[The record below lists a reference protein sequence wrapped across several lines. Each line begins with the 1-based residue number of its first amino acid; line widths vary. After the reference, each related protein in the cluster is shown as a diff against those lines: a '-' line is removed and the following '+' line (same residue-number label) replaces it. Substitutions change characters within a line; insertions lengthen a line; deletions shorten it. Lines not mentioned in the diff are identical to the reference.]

1 MRPMLASKAPDVIQ
15 FPLYASPKVDGI
27 RAIVKDG
34 ILLSRTLKPI
44 PNTWTQDCFGHDLLN
59 GLDGELAVGT
69 PTHPNL
75 MQITTSG
82 VMSEQGTPPVTLWVF
97 DIWYSPAPYVERLRQ
112 LQMWFAKPNVPP
124 HIGLLMQKWIENQ
137 EQLEA
142 FEAEMLQCGFE
153 GIMLRKP
160 DSPYKF
166 GRSTAKEGY
175 LLKLKRFQTD
185 EGIVVGFEEQMAN
198 QNEATTDNLGLT
210 HRSSHKSNLVPAGIM
225 GTMLLKDIKT
235 GGPVRVGTGFTTS
248 QRKEIWENK
257 HLFLGLPVTYR
268 HFSQTGVKDARRI
281 SSFVAF
287 RHPNDMSPSRSN

>member
-1 MRPMLASKAPDVIQ
+1 MRPMLASPAPANIN
-15 FPLYASPKVDGI
+15 FPVYASPKVDGI

-34 ILLSRTLKPI
+34 ILVSRTLKPI
-44 PNTWTQDCFGHDLLN
+44 PNAWTQDCFGHDLLN

-97 DIWYSPAPYVERLRQ
+97 DIWYSPTPYIERLNQ
-112 LQMWFAKPNVPP
+112 LRIWFAKPNTPP
-124 HIGLLMQKWIENQ
+124 HIGLLMQKWIENM

-153 GIMLRKP
+153 GLMLRDP
-160 DSPYKF
+160 NSPYKF

-175 LLKLKRFQTD
+175 LLKLKRFATD
-185 EGIVVGFEEQMAN
+185 EGTVVGFEEQMHN
-198 QNEATTDNLGLT
+198 GNEATTDNLGLT
-210 HRSSHKSNLVPAGIM
+210 QRSNHSANLVPAGTM
-225 GTMLLKDIKT
+225 GTVLLKDVKT
-235 GGPVRVGTGFTTS
+235 GQPVRVGTGFTAA
-248 QRKEIWENK
+248 QRKEMWEHK
-257 HLFLGLPVTYR
+257 ELFLGAVMTYR
-268 HFSQTGVKDARRI
+268 HFSKTGVKNARRI

-287 RHPNDMSPSRSN
+287 RHPNDMSLSRSN